1 MECEDRGRG
10 MSLDWIKF
18 PVMLLKQDGIFRLL
32 DADRKELPMKAHYK
46 NDLRDEE
53 HALEMVEDYLRY
65 LNLPQDGHEVVPIEA
80 VVVEEVPVTTEPTN
94 ASGNG
99 DVHGYLKEE
108 KRKGNPA
115 FQKGKPNP
123 YMKKGV

>member
-18 PVMLLKQDGIFRLL
+18 PVMLLKQD
-32 DADRKELPMKAHYK
+32 
-46 NDLRDEE
+46 
-53 HALEMVEDYLRY
+53 ALEMVEDYLRY